1 LVRVSPRWLRNAL
14 EAAAAK
20 APMLGTLV
28 NTAAVLAGS
37 AAGLALGRRVPERLT
52 SAVTDVIGLFT
63 LYLGFSLALR
73 TERVLAALFSLLL
86 GVALGSAIGVEE
98 RLESL
103 AGRLT
108 RGSSR
113 AVEGM
118 MAAFLTFCVGPM
130 TVVGSILDGM
140 GNPSI
145 ILAKSVMDGVVSVA
159 YAASMGA
166 GVALSALLLLA
177 FQGSLALLGAAL
189 GNFLP
194 EPGVAALT
202 GVGGVLLLGVG
213 LRLLRLKQVRVGDA
227 LPALLLAPVL
237 AVALPW
243 PT

>member
-1 LVRVSPRWLRNAL
+1 
-14 EAAAAK
+14 
-20 APMLGTLV
+20 MLGTLV
-28 NTAAVLAGS
+28 NTVAVLAGS
-37 AAGLALGRRVPERLT
+37 AAGIVLGRRVPERLT
-52 SAVTDVIGLFT
+52 STVTDVIGLFT

-73 TERVLAALFSLLL
+73 TEKVLPALFSLLL
-86 GVALGSAIGVEE
+86 GAALGTALGVEE

-103 AGRLT
+103 AGKLT

-140 GNPSI
+140 GDPSVL
-145 ILAKSVMDGVVSVA
+145 LAKSVMDGVVSVA

-166 GVALSALLLLA
+166 GVALSAPLLLA

-194 EPGVAALT
+194 TPGISALT

-213 LRLLRLKQVRVGDA
+213 LRLLRLKQVRVGNA
-227 LPALLLAPVL
+227 LPAILLAPILTL
-237 AVALPW
+237 AVPW
-243 PT
+243 PG

>member
-1 LVRVSPRWLRNAL
+1 
-14 EAAAAK
+14 
-20 APMLGTLV
+20 MLGTLV
-28 NTAAVLAGS
+28 NTLAVLAGS
-37 AAGLALGRRVPERLT
+37 AAGLALGKKVPEKLT
-52 SAVTDVIGLFT
+52 SMLTDAIGLFT

-86 GVALGSAIGVEE
+86 GAALGSAVGVEE
-98 RLESL
+98 KLESL
-103 AGRLT
+103 AGRLA
-108 RGSSR
+108 RGGSR

-140 GNPSI
+140 GNPSVL
-145 ILAKSVMDGVVSVA
+145 LAKSVLDGTVSVA

-166 GVALSALLLLA
+166 GVALSAVLLLV
-177 FQGSLALLGAAL
+177 FQGSLALLGAVL

-194 EPGVAALT
+194 EPGVTALT

-213 LRLLRLKQVRVGDA
+213 LRLLKLKQVRVGDA

-237 AVALPW
+237 ALVLP
-243 PT
+243 

>member
-1 LVRVSPRWLRNAL
+1 
-14 EAAAAK
+14 
-20 APMLGTLV
+20 
-28 NTAAVLAGS
+28 
-37 AAGLALGRRVPERLT
+37 
-52 SAVTDVIGLFT
+52 
-63 LYLGFSLALR
+63 
-73 TERVLAALFSLLL
+73 
-86 GVALGSAIGVEE
+86 
-98 RLESL
+98 
-103 AGRLT
+103 
-108 RGSSR
+108 
-113 AVEGM
+113 
-118 MAAFLTFCVGPM
+118 
-130 TVVGSILDGM
+130 M